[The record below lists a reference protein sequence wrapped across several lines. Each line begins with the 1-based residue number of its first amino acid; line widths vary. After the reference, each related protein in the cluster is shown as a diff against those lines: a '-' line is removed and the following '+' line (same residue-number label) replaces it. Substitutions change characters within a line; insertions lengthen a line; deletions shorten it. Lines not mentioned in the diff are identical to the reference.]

1 MFKRKS
7 LGEASFKSQH
17 IPGEEE
23 RRGGGKCS
31 LSKSMWSCMVAESKH
46 MVRRG
51 FRERA
56 RNLTVLEEA
65 CFKQR

>member
-1 MFKRKS
+1 M
-7 LGEASFKSQH
+7 
-17 IPGEEE
+17 
-23 RRGGGKCS
+23 
-31 LSKSMWSCMVAESKH
+31 SKSMWSCMVAESKH